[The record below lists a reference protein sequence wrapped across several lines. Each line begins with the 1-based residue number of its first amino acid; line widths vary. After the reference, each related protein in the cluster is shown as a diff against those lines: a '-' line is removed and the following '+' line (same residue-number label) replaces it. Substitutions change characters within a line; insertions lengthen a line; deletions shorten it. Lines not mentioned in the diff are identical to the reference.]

1 MTLNHSTDAR
11 AKEKRAGRGWASEAM
26 LAFVRALAR
35 ADAGFGVF
43 DERLPIP
50 NHCVSGCRPLS
61 PSNQG
66 EAVEKV
72 PSPAVEWD
80 FLCLRVCVP
89 MLCICI
95 VPGSLA
101 PHEA

>member
-1 MTLNHSTDAR
+1 
-11 AKEKRAGRGWASEAM
+11 M
-26 LAFVRALAR
+26 LAFVRALAG
-35 ADAGFGVF
+35 ADAAFGVF

-66 EAVEKV
+66 EAHGEGPK
-72 PSPAVEWD
+72 PHCQD
-80 FLCLRVCVP
+80 FLCLRVCVQ
-89 MLCICI
+89 MRCICM

-101 PHEA
+101 PHKT